1 MRKPSDARVSMSAK
15 GGAIRLSLVMVKKV
29 FFCPFYE
36 WMKKLRA
43 PEFNLLE
50 LNNQSRRPHHSP
62 RKTRLR
68 WRKHALIK
76 LS

>member
-15 GGAIRLSLVMVKKV
+15 GGAIRLSLVMVKSI
-29 FFCPFYE
+29 FLSL
-36 WMKKLRA
+36 LRMDEKSRA
-43 PEFNLLE
+43 SEFNLLE